1 MITPSLIVP
10 GAGKVIEFIERA
22 FGGTVV
28 DRYAGPGGTAAH
40 AEVRD
45 DPDVGGNM
53 WTITA
58 VVEQVPQE
66 EMHRRMAAMMQS
78 EKS

>member
-1 MITPSLIVP
+1 
-10 GAGKVIEFIERA
+10 
-22 FGGTVV
+22 
-28 DRYAGPGGTAAH
+28 
-40 AEVRD
+40 
-45 DPDVGGNM
+45 M